1 MFEFNA
7 DDLKTNQRGQ
17 LSPRQKDWLKIV
29 ARSTRSSSWTGAV
42 VIISFMLLG
51 LCIIAALNLQN
62 ADTRA
67 ALFANPMNLLV
78 FPLIVLVIFGV
89 IVLSIALAYWNARKL
104 ENATLLSVTG
114 NIRFDESY
122 SSESNI
128 RSCYVFVGKKRFTF
142 GADMSRRLT
151 EGGKYKF
158 YYCKPGM
165 YEFVM
170 AFEKIDN

>member
-1 MFEFNA
+1 MFEFNEE
-7 DDLKTNQRGQ
+7 DLKANKRGQ

-29 ARSTRSSSWTGAV
+29 ARGARSSSWTGAV
-42 VIISFMLLG
+42 VIIGFMFLG

-104 ENATLLSVTG
+104 ENAILLSVTG
-114 NIRFDESY
+114 NIRCDESY

-128 RSCYVFVGKKRFTF
+128 RSYYVFVGKKRFTF
-142 GADMSRRLT
+142 GNDMSHVLT
-151 EGGKYKF
+151 EGNQYKF

-165 YEFVM
+165 YEFVLSYERT
-170 AFEKIDN
+170 AG

>member
-1 MFEFNA
+1 M
-7 DDLKTNQRGQ
+7 
-17 LSPRQKDWLKIV
+17 V
-29 ARSTRSSSWTGAV
+29 AHGARSSSWTGAV
-42 VIISFMLLG
+42 VIIGFMFLG
-51 LCIIAALNLQN
+51 LCIIAALYLQN
-62 ADTRA
+62 EDTRT

-78 FPLIVLVIFGV
+78 FPLIVLVIFGI

-122 SSESNI
+122 SSKSNI
-128 RSCYVFVGKKRFTF
+128 RSYYVYVGKKRFTF
-142 GADMSRRLT
+142 VPDMSRRLT
-151 EGGKYKF
+151 EGRKYKF